1 MDSSHIEFAVTGTV
15 ECQFQYGSSS
25 DVRNGDG
32 VDCGMLIRAARPK
45 RIVGDMTAQHSIKL
59 AAALILGLSI
69 GVAQTQTQ
77 MQRPPLSPIPAPP
90 PRPSVNNPRLPS
102 VFVIGDST
110 ASNGERNGWGDP
122 FADYFDATRIN
133 AANRAVAGF
142 SSRSFITVG
151 LWDRVLKEMKSG
163 DFVLLQMG
171 QNDGGT
177 LDTGRARGSL
187 PGLGEDTKE
196 VTMPDGKTELVH
208 TYGWYMRKYIADTKA
223 KGATIIVMSL
233 TAKNIFRDG
242 KNVRV
247 YDNFSQWAAEVAQ
260 SAGVAFLDHINIV
273 ANEYDKLGQ
282 EKVRGLFT
290 DSTHTTAV
298 GADMNASFVVAG
310 LKALN
315 SPLVTYLSAKGQAV
329 PAYN

>member
-1 MDSSHIEFAVTGTV
+1 LWYADAGRKAKKE
-15 ECQFQYGSSS
+15 
-25 DVRNGDG
+25 
-32 VDCGMLIRAARPK
+32 
-45 RIVGDMTAQHSIKL
+45 IVGDMTAPNSMKL

-69 GVAQTQTQ
+69 GVAQTQIG
-77 MQRPPLSPIPAPP
+77 RPPLSPIPAPP
-90 PRPSVNNPRLPS
+90 PRPPVNNPGLPS

-247 YDNFSQWAAEVAQ
+247 YDNFSKWAAEVAQ
-260 SAGVAFLDHINIV
+260 SAGAAFLDHIDIV

-310 LKALN
+310 LRTLN
-315 SPLVTYLSAKGQAV
+315 SPLVQYLSAKGQAV
-329 PAYN
+329 PAYDPSVTPPPIPAPAAAPQGVAPGRGPMPG

>member
-1 MDSSHIEFAVTGTV
+1 
-15 ECQFQYGSSS
+15 
-25 DVRNGDG
+25 
-32 VDCGMLIRAARPK
+32 
-45 RIVGDMTAQHSIKL
+45 
-59 AAALILGLSI
+59 
-69 GVAQTQTQ
+69 
-77 MQRPPLSPIPAPP
+77 
-90 PRPSVNNPRLPS
+90 
-102 VFVIGDST
+102 
-110 ASNGERNGWGDP
+110 
-122 FADYFDATRIN
+122 
-133 AANRAVAGF
+133 
-142 SSRSFITVG
+142 
-151 LWDRVLKEMKSG
+151 MKSG

-196 VTMPDGKTELVH
+196 VTMPDGKPELVH
-208 TYGWYMRKYIADTKA
+208 TYGWYMRKYIEDTKA

-247 YDNFSQWAAEVAQ
+247 YDNFSRWAAEVAQ
-260 SAGVAFLDHINIV
+260 SAGVAFLDHIDIV

-310 LKALN
+310 LKTLN
-315 SPLVTYLSAKGQAV
+315 SPLVKYLRPRGKLFRPTIRPSRHLRAISTDWSLHMRLFASSVRAEGEDDSVDTVHRTGQRVGASDV
-329 PAYN
+329 TADHLRFWGKPTALPGVRTRARTVWP